1 MSSIGSM
8 QRMLLF
14 LPVRYPTGPPHQLL
28 STWLGYSK
36 NHRGARQAV
45 RKCPVPGI
53 YRCRTAERNPRLFAA
68 LRHNGG

>member
-45 RKCPVPGI
+45 RKCPVQAYTDVVLLKEIPDSLL
-53 YRCRTAERNPRLFAA
+53 P
-68 LRHNGG
+68 